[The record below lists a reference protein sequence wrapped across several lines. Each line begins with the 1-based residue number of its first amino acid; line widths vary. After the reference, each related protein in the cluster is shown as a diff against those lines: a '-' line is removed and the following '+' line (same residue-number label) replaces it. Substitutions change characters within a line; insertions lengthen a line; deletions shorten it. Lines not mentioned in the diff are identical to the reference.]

1 LAFSFI
7 TLPLNP
13 TKKLAVMS
21 QFEPSTSPVRNRN
34 SVRPNLVVRP
44 IHPDDATDIY
54 AIISDPKVAVGAD
67 WIPVKEY
74 LQIKEWAANPNTE
87 QHRLVAEMNGT
98 VVGVGWLIQK
108 SRPRINH
115 IGQTEL
121 IVQPDHWGQRIGTS
135 LAIAILD
142 LADKWLNLKR
152 VEASVVSNNERAI
165 RMLQNLGF
173 DVEGTRRASLYGDG
187 QWQDENLLARL
198 RGFEKRS
205 DSSEATE
212 LVKQDGP
219 FEKLAIENRYL
230 SVRPIQP
237 DDVSALY
244 DIFRRPEVCR
254 TTLQLPS
261 QEIGLTED
269 RVFNPPAGIHR
280 LVAVVDE
287 QIVGTI
293 SLKQR
298 QNPRRSHSAGLG
310 MMVHPN
316 YWGQGIGTCLMESIL
331 DLADNWLNLKRIDLD
346 VNVDNS
352 AGIRLYKKFGFVVEG
367 TKRYH
372 IYGDGRWTDSYF
384 MARLK

>member
-1 LAFSFI
+1 
-7 TLPLNP
+7 
-13 TKKLAVMS
+13 MS

-98 VVGVGWLIQK
+98 VVG
-108 SRPRINH
+108 
-115 IGQTEL
+115 
-121 IVQPDHWGQRIGTS
+121 
-135 LAIAILD
+135 
-142 LADKWLNLKR
+142 
-152 VEASVVSNNERAI
+152 
-165 RMLQNLGF
+165 
-173 DVEGTRRASLYGDG
+173 
-187 QWQDENLLARL
+187 
-198 RGFEKRS
+198 
-205 DSSEATE
+205 
-212 LVKQDGP
+212 
-219 FEKLAIENRYL
+219 
-230 SVRPIQP
+230 
-237 DDVSALY
+237 
-244 DIFRRPEVCR
+244 
-254 TTLQLPS
+254 
-261 QEIGLTED
+261 
-269 RVFNPPAGIHR
+269 
-280 LVAVVDE
+280 
-287 QIVGTI
+287 VGTI